1 MALVYGRAGRLTAK
15 SDGFRC
21 GYPCHQVLGW
31 LADAWG
37 WLAVKKD
44 FAKDMAAV
52 LRIEASRV
60 RVNEVAASSFPSDVI

>member
-1 MALVYGRAGRLTAK
+1 
-15 SDGFRC
+15 
-21 GYPCHQVLGW
+21 

-44 FAKDMAAV
+44 FAKNMAAV

-60 RVNEVAASSFPSDVI
+60 RVNEVAAPRPFPAM